1 MVGAVRRRTVGKAAP
16 YTAADAER
24 EALLEASI
32 RGEQEG
38 RDFRAAVQLR
48 AELRQ
53 ANARIGALERDLAV
67 SDGRLALAL
76 ELDRPPRKVPALRRS
91 KQIEHRGAFVLLCSD
106 WHVGE
111 RVDPAQVGGRNE
123 YNPEIAR
130 SRVANLIEGSRWMI
144 EAWRARGG
152 YGWHLDEAV
161 VWLGGDLITGMIHED
176 LAESNFLSPTE
187 EVLLAQELAIG
198 VIESIRAVEGIRRV
212 HVPTSWGNH
221 GRDTPDRRVSTAW
234 RRSYEWLIYQ
244 QIAKVYAGRSDVVVH
259 AGRDEISRLRVL
271 NTTLGFNH
279 GDQFRYMD
287 GVGGLTI
294 PARKWL
300 AKINATEP
308 VDVMNVGHHHT
319 YVDLGDLVVNNCL
332 IGWGP
337 YSQRVAPYSPASQ
350 VCYLV
355 DEKYGKRMSTEVLV

>member
-1 MVGAVRRRTVGKAAP
+1 MNARKPQAP
-16 YTAADAER
+16 AFTPADAER
-24 EALLEASI
+24 EAAIEASI
-32 RGEQEG
+32 RDDLENK
-38 RDFRAAVQLR
+38 DFRASVGLR

-53 ANARIGALERDLAV
+53 AKARISQLERDLST
-67 SDGRLALAL
+67 SDARLGMALAL
-76 ELDRPPRKVPALRRS
+76 ERPPPRPPALRRS
-91 KQIEHRGAFVLLCSD
+91 KVSHRGALVVLCSD

-130 SRVANLIEGSRWMI
+130 ARVMNLIDGILWFI
-144 EAWRARGG
+144 ETWRTRGQ
-152 YGWHLDEAV
+152 YGWALDEV
-161 VWLGGDLITGMIHED
+161 VIWLGGDLITGMIHDD

-187 EVLLAQELAIG
+187 EVLLAQELALM
-198 VIESIRAVEGIRRV
+198 VIEAVRAHEGIKRV

-221 GRDTPDRRVSTAW
+221 GRDTPERRVQTAW
-234 RRSYEWLIYQ
+234 KRSYEWLMYQ
-244 QIAKVYAGRSDVVVH
+244 QIAKIYAGRSDVVVH
-259 AGRDEISRLRVL
+259 AGRDEISRLKVL

-294 PARKWL
+294 PALKWL
-300 AKINATEP
+300 AKINATER

-319 YVDLGDLVVNNCL
+319 AIDLGRLVVNNCL

-337 YSQRVAPYSPASQ
+337 FSQRVAPFSPPSQ
-350 VCYLV
+350 VLYLI
-355 DEKYGKRMSTEVLV
+355 DEKYGKRMSTEVMV